1 MANIFSIDTFK
12 SAISQGSGL
21 ARGTLFEVIL
31 PQISNI
37 TIDTTFLN
45 LMCESVTFPGREIS
59 YLESELTIKPVKV
72 ANSFTQTDVEI
83 SFTLTNDWKVWDYIN
98 EWHSMCFPGINTS
111 NKPIYVEYK
120 KEYAKDIRIKHYDST
135 GNVRKEIILV
145 KAFPVTLSS
154 MEFSNFSS
162 EILKCNASFVYDK
175 WYKVK

>member
-1 MANIFSIDTFK
+1 MANSIFSIDTFK
-12 SAISQGSGL
+12 SAISQGF

-37 TIDTTFLN
+37 TADTNFLN
-45 LMCESVTFPGREIS
+45 LMCESITFPGREIS

-98 EWHSMCFPGINTS
+98 DWHSMCFPGINNPNES
-111 NKPIYVEYK
+111 IYVGYK
-120 KEYAKDIRIKHYDST
+120 GDYAKDIIIKHYDAT
-135 GNVRKEIILV
+135 GNVRKEIKLV
-145 KAFPVTLSS
+145 KAFPITLGS
-154 MEFSNFSS
+154 MEFSNFSN
-162 EILKCNASFVYDK
+162 EILKCSVSFVYDK